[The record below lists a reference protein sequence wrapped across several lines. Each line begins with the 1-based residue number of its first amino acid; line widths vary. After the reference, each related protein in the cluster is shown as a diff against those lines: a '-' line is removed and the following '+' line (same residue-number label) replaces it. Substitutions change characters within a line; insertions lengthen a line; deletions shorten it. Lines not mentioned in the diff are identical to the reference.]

1 MSATKYQVMYRYMNA
16 IMNVAIT
23 NDQSN
28 AYESVC
34 EFYTDP
40 DHRIFSTD
48 PNIQNEELDKQQ
60 SIIVNANQSD
70 NPKNDMLFV
79 YAGTK
84 KIPHQIFKPAETAY
98 IVKHWELL
106 PRSKIGNQGDFTKDF
121 TTINAATV
129 EDGGTVICTAAVMR
143 KYFSAGT
150 VVSSG
155 NYTSAQMTDMLDSY
169 SVFQL
174 QNENWRD
181 HINPCDKKKIY
192 ADGNTTNLR
201 AEVHYGTIYID
212 GAEDAIQ
219 TYSGYVA
226 GYYNPGSQTG
236 IASTDPRSAN
246 VFNALLLDASDLETT
261 EMPEHYEDSPE
272 NPYMIKDTYA
282 RIEDSPWMVNCITG
296 SLTAA
301 LEKAKKIADVL
312 GMENVKIVKLVEVDQ
327 FIKIR

>member
-28 AYESVC
+28 AYEEVR

-40 DHRIFSTD
+40 DHRIFSSD

-60 SIIVNANQSD
+60 EIIVDANKSD

-84 KIPHQIFKPAETAY
+84 KIPHQVFKPAETGY
-98 IVKHWELL
+98 IVKHWQLL
-106 PRSKIGNQGDFTKDF
+106 PRSKIGNQGDFSKDF
-121 TTINAATV
+121 TTINAATP
-129 EDGGTVICTAAVMR
+129 EDGGTVICTAKVMNQ
-143 KYFSAGT
+143 YFKAGT

-155 NYTSAQMTDMLDSY
+155 NYTSDEMAAMLDEY

-174 QNENWRD
+174 VDEDWKSHAGAYVTKTVCSNWAYT
-181 HINPCDKKKIY
+181 NVV
-192 ADGNTTNLR
+192 GTFNT
-201 AEVHYGTIYID
+201 GSIYID
-212 GAEDAIQ
+212 GAEIYAQ
-219 TYSGYVA
+219 TKNGYV
-226 GYYNPGSQTG
+226 GYDRPGTVTG
-236 IASTDPRSAN
+236 IPISSPYATN
-246 VFNALLLDASDLETT
+246 VCNAMTLAISDLQTIEI
-261 EMPEHYEDSPE
+261 PEHYEDSPE

-282 RIEDSPWMVNCITG
+282 RIEDSPWMINCITG

-301 LEKAKKIADVL
+301 MTKAKKIVDVL
-312 GMENVKIVKLVEVDQ
+312 GIENVKVIKLVAVDQ
-327 FIKIR
+327 FIKIK